1 MAVTLDGQNLFDTH
15 QLDIELGSTQ
25 RDSIE
30 RSVAGLDGLLSI
42 DLGGRGRV
50 IKQKGVLTAKSKT
63 VMDQR
68 INAISA
74 FMDGDTHKLVTNTG
88 DQFDTLRMDAF
99 KISKERA
106 GGAGLVVDYE
116 IIYTQ
121 LAV

>member
-30 RSVAGLDGLLSI
+30 RSVTGLDGVLSI